1 MGPTTHFPIIS
12 VCEIACGLRWLATR
26 MELANKKILVIGASG
41 ALGSELTRQLRAK
54 GAEVMG
60 TASSNE
66 SAAQIPAVAEVRL
79 LLNLIEP
86 ESITTLTEYLVAS
99 SPLDGVVNAG
109 GVVAFG
115 PVSELTP
122 ETIAKLTKVNA
133 SGPMQLLAQVHPA
146 LKSSAEAGNEPFVVN
161 ITGVVAES
169 PMPGLAAYSG
179 SKTAIHGFLQGVT
192 REWRRDGIRV
202 ISACP
207 GHTETGLATRAI
219 QGEAPKFPAGFTTE
233 HVASRII
240 DAIVNDEKDLPST
253 AF

>member
-1 MGPTTHFPIIS
+1 
-12 VCEIACGLRWLATR
+12 
-26 MELANKKILVIGASG
+26 MELANKKFLVVGASG
-41 ALGSELTRQLRAK
+41 VLGSELTRQLRAK

-66 SAAQIPAVAEVRL
+66 SAAKIPAVAEVRL
-79 LLNLIEP
+79 LLDLTQP
-86 ESITTLTEYLVAS
+86 ESITTLTEYLVAAS
-99 SPLDGVVNAG
+99 KVDGVINAA

-122 ETIAKLTKVNA
+122 KTIELLTKINFA
-133 SGPMQLLAQVHPA
+133 GPMQLLAELHPA
-146 LKSSAEAGNEPFVVN
+146 LKKSAEEGGEPVVVN
-161 ITGVVAES
+161 ITGVVAEA

-179 SKTAIHGFLQGVT
+179 SKTAIQGLLQGLA

-202 ISACP
+202 VSARP

-219 QGEAPKFPAGFTTE
+219 QGTAPGFPQGFTPE
-233 HVASRII
+233 QVATRII
-240 DAIVNDEKDLPST
+240 EAIENDEKDLPAT

>member
-1 MGPTTHFPIIS
+1 M
-12 VCEIACGLRWLATR
+12 EI
-26 MELANKKILVIGASG
+26 ANKKILVVGASG
-41 ALGSELTRQLRAK
+41 ALGSELTRQLRSK

-60 TASSNE
+60 TASSND
-66 SAAQIPAVAEVRL
+66 SAARIPAVAEVRL
-79 LLNLIEP
+79 LLDLTEA

-99 SPLDGVVNAG
+99 SPLDGIINAS

-115 PVSELTP
+115 PASELTAD
-122 ETIAKLTKVNA
+122 TIARLTKTNA
-133 SGPMQLLAQVHPA
+133 AGPMQLLAQLHPA
-146 LKSSAEAGNEPFVVN
+146 LKTSSEAGNEPFVVN

-169 PMPGLAAYSG
+169 PMPGLAAYCG

-219 QGEAPKFPAGFTTE
+219 QGEAPKFPAGLTTE
-233 HVASRII
+233 HVASRIV
-240 DAIVNDEKDLPST
+240 DAIVNDEKELPST

>member
-1 MGPTTHFPIIS
+1 
-12 VCEIACGLRWLATR
+12 
-26 MELANKKILVIGASG
+26 MELAGKKILVIGASG
-41 ALGSELTRQLRAK
+41 ALGAELTRQLRFK

-66 SAAQIPAVAEVRL
+66 SAAHIPAVAEVRL
-79 LLNLIEP
+79 LLNLTEA

-99 SPLDGVVNAG
+99 SQLDGVINAA

-115 PVSELTP
+115 PASELTTQ
-122 ETIAKLTKVNA
+122 TIAMLTKINA
-133 SGPMQLLAQVHPA
+133 AGPMQLLAQLHPA
-146 LKSSAEAGNEPFVVN
+146 LKSSAEAGNEPFVLN

-169 PMPGLAAYSG
+169 PMPGLAAYCG
-179 SKTAIHGFLQGVT
+179 SKTAIHGFLQGLS

-207 GHTETGLATRAI
+207 GHTETGLASRAI

-233 HVASRII
+233 RVASRII
-240 DAIVNDEKDLPST
+240 EAIVNDEKELPST

>member
-1 MGPTTHFPIIS
+1 
-12 VCEIACGLRWLATR
+12 
-26 MELANKKILVIGASG
+26 MELTGKKILVVGASG
-41 ALGSELTRQLRAK
+41 ALGSELTRQLRAQ

-66 SAAQIPAVAEVRL
+66 SAAHIPAVAEVRL
-79 LLNLIEP
+79 LLDLTEP
-86 ESITTLTEYLVAS
+86 ESITTLTEYLVATGH
-99 SPLDGVVNAG
+99 LDGIINAA

-115 PVSELTP
+115 PVSELGAD
-122 ETIAKLTKVNA
+122 TIGKLTKINA
-133 SGPMQLLAQVHPA
+133 AGPMQLLAQLHPA
-146 LKSSAEAGNEPFVVN
+146 LKASSEAGNEPFVVN

-179 SKTAIHGFLQGVT
+179 SKTAIHGFLQGLT

-202 ISACP
+202 LSACP

-219 QGEAPKFPAGFTTE
+219 QGEAPKFPAGFSTE
-233 HVASRII
+233 HVASRIVT
-240 DAIVNDEKDLPST
+240 AIVNDEKELPST

>member
-1 MGPTTHFPIIS
+1 MAP
-12 VCEIACGLRWLATR
+12 R
-26 MELANKKILVIGASG
+26 MELTNKKILVVGASG
-41 ALGSELTRQLRAK
+41 ALGSELTRQLRAR

-60 TASSNE
+60 TASTND
-66 SAAQIPAVAEVRL
+66 SAANIPAVAEVRL
-79 LLNLIEP
+79 LLDLTQP
-86 ESITTLTEYLVAS
+86 ESIATLTEYLVATGQ
-99 SPLDGVVNAG
+99 LDGIINAS

-115 PVSELTP
+115 PASELNADS
-122 ETIAKLTKVNA
+122 IGLLTKINA
-133 SGPMQLLAQVHPA
+133 AGPMQLLAQLHPA
-146 LKSSAEAGNEPFVVN
+146 LKSSSEAGNEPFVVN

-169 PMPGLAAYSG
+169 PMPGLAAYCG

-219 QGEAPKFPAGFTTE
+219 QGEAPKFPTGFSTE
-233 HVASRII
+233 HVASRIVE
-240 DAIVNDEKDLPST
+240 AIVNDEKDLPST